1 MEQKLYYW
9 LQKLNYWLHRL
20 YMLGLRIA
28 AKVLP
33 ITKPTLFIGKDALKQ
48 LCHTVSIMGISK
60 VLIVTDAGIVKLG
73 FAKRLA
79 FEFERV
85 GVKCVIF
92 SDVLP
97 DPTYDQVD
105 AGLVIYREQQCQGV
119 VAIGG
124 GSPIDC
130 AKVIAACATNNKP
143 VRRLVGLLRVWKSPA
158 PTFVIPT
165 TSGTG
170 SEVTVAAVVSD
181 PVTHKKTPVVDPK
194 LVPIAAALDPSLM
207 LALPAS
213 ITAQTGMDALTHAI
227 EAYISCNA
235 TAETDRYALAAIT
248 LIDENL
254 EKAVRFGQNAT
265 ARQNMALASYYA
277 GLAFTKASLGYVHA
291 IAHTLGAKYGTPHGL
306 ANAVVLPHVLEFSK
320 NEAESS
326 LAELA
331 SALNLTNPYT
341 PDRDKA
347 QALIEY
353 VKLLQHK
360 LDLPTHFDNILHEH
374 VNELAKQSLHEARW
388 NYPVPRYMQQEE
400 CEKMLLAISTAK

>member
-1 MEQKLYYW
+1 MEQRLYYW
-9 LQKLNYWLHRL
+9 LHRM
-20 YMLGLRIA
+20 YMWGLKIA

-33 ITKPTLFIGKDALKQ
+33 ISKPTLFIGKDALKQ
-48 LCHTVSIMGISK
+48 LCHSVSIMGINK
-60 VLIVTDAGIVKLG
+60 VLIVSDQGIVKLG
-73 FAKRLA
+73 FVKKLM

-85 GVKCVIF
+85 GVHCHVY
-92 SDVLP
+92 SDVEP
-97 DPTYDQVD
+97 DPTYDHVEQ
-105 AGLVIYREQQCQGV
+105 GLALFRQQHCQAV

-143 VRRLVGLLRVWKSPA
+143 VQRLVGLLKVWKAPA
-158 PTFVIPT
+158 PTFVLPT

-181 PVTHKKTPVVDPK
+181 PKTHAKTPVMDPK

-207 LALPAS
+207 LALPAH

-227 EAYISCNA
+227 EAYLSGNA
-235 TAETDRYALAAIT
+235 TLETDRYAIAAIR

-254 EKAVRFGQNAT
+254 PKAVSFGQNAT

-320 NEAESS
+320 SATQER
-326 LAELA
+326 LAVLA
-331 SALNLTNPYT
+331 DLLELTNSHVS
-341 PDRDKA
+341 DSIKA
-347 QALIEY
+347 QAFIDY
-353 VKLLQHK
+353 IRDLQGR
-360 LDLPTHFDNILHEH
+360 LDLPTHFEHILHEH
-374 VNELAKQSLHEARW
+374 ISELAKQSLHEARW
-388 NYPVPRYMQQEE
+388 NYPVPRYMQQHE
-400 CEKMLLAISTAK
+400 CEQLILALANPK

>member
-9 LQKLNYWLHRL
+9 LHRL
-20 YMLGLRIA
+20 YMFGLKIA

-33 ITKPTLFIGKDALKQ
+33 ITKPTLFIGRDALKQ
-48 LCHTVSIMGISK
+48 LCHSVSIMGVNK

-73 FAKRLA
+73 FAKKLA

-85 GVKCVIF
+85 GVQCAIY

-143 VRRLVGLLRVWKSPA
+143 VRRLVGLLKVWKSPA
-158 PTFVIPT
+158 PIFVIPT
-165 TSGTG
+165 TAGTG

-181 PVTHKKTPVVDPK
+181 PVSHQKTPVMDPK

-227 EAYISCNA
+227 EAYISSNA
-235 TAETDRYALAAIT
+235 TAETDRYALAAIN

-320 NEAESS
+320 CKAESR
-326 LAELA
+326 LAALA
-331 SALNLTNPYT
+331 STLNLTNAYA

-347 QALIEY
+347 QALIDY
-353 VKLLQHK
+353 VRALQTK
-360 LDLPTHFDNILHEH
+360 LDLPTHFDNIRQEH
-374 VNELAKQSLHEARW
+374 VSELAKQSLYEARW
-388 NYPVPRYMQQEE
+388 NYPVPRYMQLEE
-400 CEKMLLAISTAK
+400 CEQLLMAISTSK

>member
-1 MEQKLYYW
+1 MEQKLY
-9 LQKLNYWLHRL
+9 YWLHRL
-20 YMLGLRIA
+20 YMLGLKIA

-33 ITKPTLFIGKDALKQ
+33 ISKPTLFIGKDALKQ
-48 LCHTVSIMGISK
+48 LCHSVSIMGIDK
-60 VLIVTDAGIVKLG
+60 VLIVTDQGIVKLG
-73 FAKRLA
+73 FAKKLA

-85 GVKCVIF
+85 GVHSAIY

-97 DPTYDQVD
+97 DPTYDQVE
-105 AGLVIYREQQCQGV
+105 AGLAIYREQQCQGV

-143 VRRLVGLLRVWKSPA
+143 VRRLVGLLKVWKSPA

-181 PVTHKKTPVVDPK
+181 PKTHQKTPVMDPK

-207 LALPAS
+207 LALPAP

-254 EKAVRFGQNAT
+254 EKAVKFGQNAT

-320 NEAESS
+320 CAAEANMAKLST
-326 LAELA
+326 
-331 SALNLTNPYT
+331 ALNLTNQYT
-341 PDRDKA
+341 PDREKA

-353 VKLLQHK
+353 VKTLQK
-360 LDLPTHFDNILHEH
+360 TLDLPRHFDHIRHEH
-374 VNELAKQSLHEARW
+374 VNELARQSLHEARW
-388 NYPVPRYMQQEE
+388 NYPVPRYMEQEQ
-400 CEKMLLAISTAK
+400 CEKLILAIAASTK

>member
-9 LQKLNYWLHRL
+9 LHRI
-20 YMLGLRIA
+20 YMLGLKVA

-33 ITKPTLFIGKDALKQ
+33 ISKPTLFIGKDALKQ
-48 LCHTVSIMGISK
+48 LCQSVSIMGIDK
-60 VLIVTDAGIVKLG
+60 VLIVTDQGIVKLG
-73 FAKRLA
+73 FAKKLA

-85 GVKCVIF
+85 GVHSAIY

-105 AGLVIYREQQCQGV
+105 AGLAIYREQQCQGV

-143 VRRLVGLLRVWKSPA
+143 VRRLVGLLKVWKSPA

-181 PVTHKKTPVVDPK
+181 PKSHQKTPVMDPK

-254 EKAVRFGQNAT
+254 EKAVKFGQNAT

-320 NEAESS
+320 CAAEANMAKLST
-326 LAELA
+326 
-331 SALNLTNPYT
+331 ALNLTNQYT
-341 PDRDKA
+341 PDREKA

-353 VKLLQHK
+353 VKTLQKK
-360 LDLPTHFDNILHEH
+360 LDLPSHFDHIRHEH
-374 VNELAKQSLHEARW
+374 VNELARQSLHEARW
-388 NYPVPRYMQQEE
+388 NYPVPRYMDLEQ
-400 CEKMLLAISTAK
+400 CEKLILAIAASAK

>member
-1 MEQKLYYW
+1 M
-9 LQKLNYWLHRL
+9 
-20 YMLGLRIA
+20 YMWGLKIA

-33 ITKPTLFIGKDALKQ
+33 ISKPTLFIGKDALKQ
-48 LCHTVSIMGISK
+48 LCHSVSIMGINK
-60 VLIVTDAGIVKLG
+60 VLIVSDQGIVKLG
-73 FAKRLA
+73 FVKKLM

-85 GVKCVIF
+85 GVHCHVY
-92 SDVLP
+92 SDVEP
-97 DPTYDQVD
+97 DPTYDHVEQ
-105 AGLVIYREQQCQGV
+105 GLALFRQQHCQAV

-143 VRRLVGLLRVWKSPA
+143 VQRLVGLLKVWKAPA
-158 PTFVIPT
+158 PTFVLPT

-181 PVTHKKTPVVDPK
+181 PKTHAKTPVMDPK

-207 LALPAS
+207 LALPAH

-227 EAYISCNA
+227 EAYLSGNA
-235 TAETDRYALAAIT
+235 TLETDRYAIAAIR

-254 EKAVRFGQNAT
+254 PKAVSFGQNAT

-320 NEAESS
+320 SATQER
-326 LAELA
+326 LAVLA
-331 SALNLTNPYT
+331 DLLELTNSHVS
-341 PDRDKA
+341 DSIKA
-347 QALIEY
+347 QAFIDY
-353 VKLLQHK
+353 IRDLQGR
-360 LDLPTHFDNILHEH
+360 LDLPTHFEHILHEH
-374 VNELAKQSLHEARW
+374 ISELAKQSLHEARW
-388 NYPVPRYMQQEE
+388 NYPVPRYMQQHE
-400 CEKMLLAISTAK
+400 CEQLILALANPK

>member
-1 MEQKLYYW
+1 MEQRLYYW
-9 LQKLNYWLHRL
+9 LHRV
-20 YMLGLRIA
+20 YMLGLKMA

-33 ITKPTLFIGKDALKQ
+33 ISKPTLFLGKDALKQ
-48 LCHTVSIMGISK
+48 LCHSVSIMGIDK
-60 VLIVTDAGIVKLG
+60 VLIVSDEGIVKLG
-73 FAKRLA
+73 FVKKLI

-85 GVKCVIF
+85 GVHCHVF
-92 SDVLP
+92 SDVEP
-97 DPTYDQVD
+97 DPTYAHVEQ
-105 AGLVIYREQQCQGV
+105 GLALFRQQHCQAV

-143 VRRLVGLLRVWKSPA
+143 VHRLVGLLKVWKAPA
-158 PTFVIPT
+158 PTFVLPT

-181 PVTHKKTPVVDPK
+181 PKTHAKTPVMDPK

-207 LALPAS
+207 LALPAH

-227 EAYISCNA
+227 EAYISGNA
-235 TAETDRYALAAIT
+235 TEETDRYAIAAIR

-254 EKAVRFGQNAT
+254 PKAVTFGQNAT

-320 NEAESS
+320 SAATER
-326 LAELA
+326 LAALA
-331 SALNLTNPYT
+331 DLLELTNSHVS
-341 PDRDKA
+341 DSIKA
-347 QALIEY
+347 QAFIDY
-353 VKLLQHK
+353 IRDLQNK
-360 LDLPTHFDNILHEH
+360 LDLPTHFEHILHEH
-374 VNELAKQSLHEARW
+374 ISELAKQSLHEARW
-388 NYPVPRYMQQEE
+388 NYPVPRYMHQHE
-400 CEKMLLAISTAK
+400 CEQLILALANPK

>member
-9 LQKLNYWLHRL
+9 LHRL
-20 YMLGLRIA
+20 YMFGLKIA

-33 ITKPTLFIGKDALKQ
+33 ITKPTLFIGRDALKQ
-48 LCHTVSIMGISK
+48 LCHSVSIMGVNK

-73 FAKRLA
+73 FAKKLA

-85 GVKCVIF
+85 GVQCAIY

-143 VRRLVGLLRVWKSPA
+143 VRRLVGLLKVWKSPA
-158 PTFVIPT
+158 PLFVIPT
-165 TSGTG
+165 TAGTG

-181 PVTHKKTPVVDPK
+181 PVSHQKTPVMDPK

-227 EAYISCNA
+227 EAYISSNA
-235 TAETDRYALAAIT
+235 TAETDRYALAAIN

-320 NEAESS
+320 CKAESR
-326 LAELA
+326 LAALA
-331 SALNLTNPYT
+331 STLNLTNAYV

-347 QALIEY
+347 QALIDY
-353 VKLLQHK
+353 VRALQTK
-360 LDLPTHFDNILHEH
+360 LDLPTHFDNIRQEH
-374 VNELAKQSLHEARW
+374 VSELAKQSLHEARW
-388 NYPVPRYMQQEE
+388 NYPVPRYMQLEE
-400 CEKMLLAISTAK
+400 CEQLLMAISTSK

>member
-9 LQKLNYWLHRL
+9 LHRL
-20 YMLGLRIA
+20 YMFGLKIA

-33 ITKPTLFIGKDALKQ
+33 ITKPTLFIGRDALKQ
-48 LCHTVSIMGISK
+48 LCHSVSIMGVNK

-73 FAKRLA
+73 FAKKLA

-85 GVKCVIF
+85 GVQCAIY

-143 VRRLVGLLRVWKSPA
+143 VRRLVGLLKVWKSPA
-158 PTFVIPT
+158 PIFVIPT
-165 TSGTG
+165 TAGTG

-181 PVTHKKTPVVDPK
+181 PVSHQKTPVMDPK

-227 EAYISCNA
+227 EAYISSNA
-235 TAETDRYALAAIT
+235 TAETDRYALAAIN

-320 NEAESS
+320 CKAESR
-326 LAELA
+326 LAALA
-331 SALNLTNPYT
+331 STLNLTNAYA

-347 QALIEY
+347 QALIDY
-353 VKLLQHK
+353 VRALQTK
-360 LDLPTHFDNILHEH
+360 LDLPTHFDNIRQEH
-374 VNELAKQSLHEARW
+374 VSELAKQSLHEARW
-388 NYPVPRYMQQEE
+388 NYPVPRYMQLEE
-400 CEKMLLAISTAK
+400 CEQLLMAISTSK

>member
-1 MEQKLYYW
+1 MEQKLY
-9 LQKLNYWLHRL
+9 YWLHRL
-20 YMLGLRIA
+20 YMLGLKIA

-33 ITKPTLFIGKDALKQ
+33 ISKPTLFIGKDALKQ
-48 LCHTVSIMGISK
+48 LCHSVSIMGIDK
-60 VLIVTDAGIVKLG
+60 VLIVTDQGIVKLG
-73 FAKRLA
+73 FAKKLA

-85 GVKCVIF
+85 GVHSAIY

-97 DPTYDQVD
+97 DPTYDQVE
-105 AGLVIYREQQCQGV
+105 AGLAIYHEQQCQGV

-143 VRRLVGLLRVWKSPA
+143 VRRLVGLLKVWKSPA

-181 PVTHKKTPVVDPK
+181 PKTHQKTPVMDPK

-207 LALPAS
+207 LALPAP

-254 EKAVRFGQNAT
+254 EKAVKFGQNAT

-320 NEAESS
+320 CAAEANMAKLST
-326 LAELA
+326 
-331 SALNLTNPYT
+331 ALNLTNQYT
-341 PDRDKA
+341 PNREKA

-353 VKLLQHK
+353 VKTLQK
-360 LDLPTHFDNILHEH
+360 TLDLPSHFDHIRHEH
-374 VNELAKQSLHEARW
+374 VNELARQSLHEARW
-388 NYPVPRYMQQEE
+388 NYPVPRYMEQEQ
-400 CEKMLLAISTAK
+400 CEKLILAIAASTK

>member
-1 MEQKLYYW
+1 MEQRLY
-9 LQKLNYWLHRL
+9 YWLHRL
-20 YMLGLRIA
+20 YMVVLKIA

-33 ITKPTLFIGKDALKQ
+33 ISKPTLFIGKDSLKQ
-48 LCHTVSIMGISK
+48 LCHSVSIMGISK
-60 VLIVTDAGIVKLG
+60 VLVVTDEGIVKLG
-73 FAKRLA
+73 FVKRLV

-85 GVKCVIF
+85 GVHCEVY
-92 SDVLP
+92 SGVLP

-105 AGLVIYREQQCQGV
+105 SGLSLYHKHQCKGV

-130 AKVIAACATNNKP
+130 AKLIAACATNKKP
-143 VRRLVGLLRVWKSPA
+143 VRKLVGLLRVWKAPA
-158 PTFVIPT
+158 PTFVLPT

-181 PVTHKKTPVVDPK
+181 PKTHQKTPVMDPK

-207 LALPAS
+207 LALPAH
-213 ITAQTGMDALTHAI
+213 ITAQTGMDALTHAV
-227 EAYISCNA
+227 EAYISGNA
-235 TAETDRYALAAIT
+235 CAETDRYALAAIS

-254 EKAVRFGQNAT
+254 EKAVNFGQNAT

-320 NEAESS
+320 VEAKER

-331 SALNLTNPYT
+331 TALELTNPLVS
-341 PDRDKA
+341 DSIKA
-347 QALIEY
+347 QAFIDY
-353 VKLLQHK
+353 VRGLQQKLR
-360 LDLPTHFDNILHEH
+360 LPDSFDNIIHEH
-374 VNELAKQSLHEARW
+374 ISELAKQSLHEARW
-388 NYPVPRYMQQEE
+388 NYPVPRYMQQQE
-400 CEKMLLAISTAK
+400 CEALLLALSTSK

>member
-9 LQKLNYWLHRL
+9 LHRL
-20 YMLGLRIA
+20 YMFGLKIA

-33 ITKPTLFIGKDALKQ
+33 ITKPTLFIGRDALKQ
-48 LCHTVSIMGISK
+48 LCHSVSIMGVNK

-73 FAKRLA
+73 FAKKLA

-85 GVKCVIF
+85 GVQCAIY

-143 VRRLVGLLRVWKSPA
+143 VRRLVGLLKVWKSPA
-158 PTFVIPT
+158 PLFVIPT
-165 TSGTG
+165 TAGTG

-181 PVTHKKTPVVDPK
+181 PVSHQKTPVMDPK

-227 EAYISCNA
+227 EAYISSNA
-235 TAETDRYALAAIT
+235 TAETDRYALAAIN

-291 IAHTLGAKYGTPHGL
+291 FAHTLGAKYGTPHGL

-320 NEAESS
+320 CKAESR
-326 LAELA
+326 LAALA
-331 SALNLTNPYT
+331 STLNLTNAYA

-347 QALIEY
+347 QALIDY
-353 VKLLQHK
+353 VRALQTK
-360 LDLPTHFDNILHEH
+360 LDLPTHFDNIRQEH
-374 VNELAKQSLHEARW
+374 VSELAKQSLHEARW
-388 NYPVPRYMQQEE
+388 NYPVPRYMQLEE
-400 CEKMLLAISTAK
+400 CEQLLMAISTSK

>member
-9 LQKLNYWLHRL
+9 LHRL
-20 YMLGLRIA
+20 YMFGLKIA

-33 ITKPTLFIGKDALKQ
+33 ITKPTLFIGRDALKQ
-48 LCHTVSIMGISK
+48 LCHSVSIMGVNK

-73 FAKRLA
+73 FAKKLA

-85 GVKCVIF
+85 GVQCAIY

-143 VRRLVGLLRVWKSPA
+143 VRRLVGLLKVWKSPA
-158 PTFVIPT
+158 PLFVIPT
-165 TSGTG
+165 TAGTG

-181 PVTHKKTPVVDPK
+181 PVSHQKTPVMDPK

-227 EAYISCNA
+227 EAYISSNA
-235 TAETDRYALAAIT
+235 TAETDRYALAAIN

-320 NEAESS
+320 CKAESR
-326 LAELA
+326 LAALA
-331 SALNLTNPYT
+331 STLNLTNAYA

-347 QALIEY
+347 QALIDY
-353 VKLLQHK
+353 VRALQTK
-360 LDLPTHFDNILHEH
+360 LDLPTHFDNIRQEH
-374 VNELAKQSLHEARW
+374 VSELAKQSLHEARW
-388 NYPVPRYMQQEE
+388 NYPVPRYMQLEE
-400 CEKMLLAISTAK
+400 CEQLLMAISTSK